1 MTNGRETDMA
11 FCVFLDGELARVF
24 ATRELAESYLQRI
37 DEDYNG
43 SIDGYFL
50 GLMIERK

>member
-1 MTNGRETDMA
+1 MNADMA

-24 ATRELAESYLQRI
+24 ATRELAERFLQCI
-37 DEDYNG
+37 DEEYNG

-50 GLMIERK
+50 GLMIEHK